1 MTFQPGQSGNPKGRP
16 AGVPN
21 KLTRTVREAF
31 EAAFDKLQDLD
42 GVKLEDWG
50 RENPE
55 EFYKLAARLI
65 PAQMEH
71 SGALSLV
78 VATGVPRSDDAQV
91 IEGQVAPLAL
101 TDGEDLV

>member
-1 MTFQPGQSGNPKGRP
+1 MSQFKPGQSGNPKGRP

-31 EAAFDKLQDLD
+31 EAAFDKMQELE

-50 RENPE
+50 QKNPE

-65 PAQMEH
+65 PAQLEH
-71 SGALSLV
+71 KGAFSLNV
-78 VATGVPRSDDAQV
+78 MTGVPRSGDEDN
-91 IEGQVAPLAL
+91 G
-101 TDGEDLV
+101 DDLV